1 MILSPNNEGMSMLD
15 CLCDLMGEHQQGHR
29 TLWTDPGEVTEDSGS
44 LSGLRNTSNK
54 RHEEILVQVRL
65 GDLVLQG

>member
-1 MILSPNNEGMSMLD
+1 MSD

-65 GDLVLQG
+65 GNEN